1 MIMTMTV
8 KLMSLIISHDDIVV
22 IFRVFED
29 LWYIGLISDFYR
41 VCSEK
46 CLSTVMLLWTGS
58 FLIWC
63 TTYVTKTR
71 PLLLYS

>member
-1 MIMTMTV
+1 MTMTV

-46 CLSTVMLLWTGS
+46 CLSTVMLL
-58 FLIWC
+58 
-63 TTYVTKTR
+63 
-71 PLLLYS
+71 